1 MKDIEK
7 DPNRIIKLPEVV
19 MLTSKSRSSIYKA
32 IESEGFPKSI
42 PLAKSGRS
50 VGWKYGDV
58 LNWIDKQATE
68 VQHG

>member
-50 VGWKYGDV
+50 VGWKYADV
-58 LNWIDKQATE
+58 LDWINKQAGE